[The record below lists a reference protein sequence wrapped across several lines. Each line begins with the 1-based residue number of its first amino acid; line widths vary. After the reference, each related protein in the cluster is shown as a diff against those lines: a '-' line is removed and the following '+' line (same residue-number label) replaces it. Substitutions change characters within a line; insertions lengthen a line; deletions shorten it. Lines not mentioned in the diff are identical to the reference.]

1 MSRRSVALRL
11 NSFDEWSPLR
21 EVVVGSADNYVSH
34 ERELSFD
41 LFFHDNLVHDNRVHD
56 HLGPDNAAQGNSG
69 RSEWYYPRLTTRR
82 EGTGRQRTAVAR
94 RHVDELN
101 EDLEG
106 LAETLRDLGVT
117 VHRPLPLPPEAT
129 EVTTPAWSASV
140 VPPLNIRDNTL
151 ILGDEIIE
159 TPPMI
164 RSRYF
169 ETQFLKPLFQE
180 YFRRG
185 ARWSVMPRPLMTDA
199 SFDLSYVRTATA
211 GGPTEPIEDQRPSPY
226 DVGVEMMFDAAQCL
240 RLGRDIVANVSTAHH
255 ALAVDWLERHL
266 EGRFRVHRVERLS
279 DSHIDSMVL
288 ALRPGL
294 LLVRSDAVADAL
306 PPALRRWDRIVAPTP
321 SGNSFPRYE
330 TDALILTSP
339 FIDLNVLSVAPDT
352 VLVNEACPELV
363 RTLEDAK
370 FTVVPVRHRHRRLFG
385 GGFHCFTLDTVR
397 DGGPEDYLA

>member
-1 MSRRSVALRL
+1 MLL
-11 NSFDEWSPLR
+11 NSFDEWSRLR
-21 EVVVGSADNYVSH
+21 EVVVGSAENYVSH

-41 LFFHDNLVHDNRVHD
+41 LFFHDNLAADN
-56 HLGPDNAAQGNSG
+56 PG
-69 RSEWYYPRLTTRR
+69 RSEWYYPRLSARS
-82 EGTGRQRTAVAR
+82 GDSDRQRLPVAR
-94 RHVDELN
+94 RYVDELN

-106 LAETLRDLGVT
+106 LAGTLRGLGVT
-117 VHRPLPLPPEAT
+117 VHRPRALPAETA

-151 ILGDEIIE
+151 VLGDEIIE

-169 ETQFLKPLFQE
+169 ETQLLKPLFQE

-185 ARWSVMPRPLMTDA
+185 CRWTTMPRPLMTDA
-199 SFDLSYVRTATA
+199 SFDLSYVRTATV
-211 GGPTEPIEDQRPSPY
+211 GGPTEPIGEPRPSPW
-226 DVGVEMMFDAAQCL
+226 DVGLEMMFDAAQCL
-240 RLGRDIVANVSTAHH
+240 RLGRDIVANVSTENHE
-255 ALAVDWLERHL
+255 LAVTWLERHL
-266 EGRFRVHRVERLS
+266 EGRFRVHRVHRLS

-294 LLVRSDAVADAL
+294 LLVRSEAVADAL

-321 SGNSFPRYE
+321 TQNSFPRYDD
-330 TDALILTSP
+330 DALILTSP
-339 FIDLNVLSVAPDT
+339 FIDLNVLSVDPET
-352 VLVNEACPELV
+352 VLVNESSPELI
-363 RTLEDAK
+363 RTLEQAK

-397 DGGPEDYLA
+397 DGGPEDYLD